1 MTQKQDTTKMDAMLW
16 QFMAMEDPML
26 GMLEWLCSRMM
37 EIEVTQQVGA
47 DKNEQNKE
55 RSSYRSGYRPRR
67 LDTRMG
73 TVYLMVPKVRK
84 GGYIPFFVTERKRS
98 EAALLDVIQQAYIN
112 GVSTRKMEKLAQSLG
127 IESMSSSQVSEIT
140 KGLNEQATDF
150 RHRSLD
156 GHRYPVIRVDAM
168 YEKVRYDGR
177 VISMA
182 IQVVCGVNEEGK
194 REVVAIE
201 PMLEESFESYRYLFD
216 RLKERGLRIPE
227 LVISDAHKGLQKA
240 IRECFPGSCWQ
251 RCKVHFMRNI
261 LVHVPHKEKE
271 SFAGKLKLIWQAG
284 TAEDAKALAS
294 QLAENYRSR
303 FPNAIDILEEGLE
316 DSLSYYSFPTLDFRK
331 ISSNN
336 LMERLNKEIRRRT
349 RVIGIFPNTDSYVRL
364 ISVYLI
370 EYTEEW
376 SILKSYLS

>member
-1 MTQKQDTTKMDAMLW
+1 
-16 QFMAMEDPML
+16 
-26 GMLEWLCSRMM
+26 
-37 EIEVTQQVGA
+37 
-47 DKNEQNKE
+47 
-55 RSSYRSGYRPRR
+55 
-67 LDTRMG
+67 
-73 TVYLMVPKVRK
+73 
-84 GGYIPFFVTERKRS
+84 
-98 EAALLDVIQQAYIN
+98 
-112 GVSTRKMEKLAQSLG
+112 
-127 IESMSSSQVSEIT
+127 
-140 KGLNEQATDF
+140 
-150 RHRSLD
+150 LD

>member
-1 MTQKQDTTKMDAMLW
+1 
-16 QFMAMEDPML
+16 
-26 GMLEWLCSRMM
+26 
-37 EIEVTQQVGA
+37 
-47 DKNEQNKE
+47 
-55 RSSYRSGYRPRR
+55 
-67 LDTRMG
+67 
-73 TVYLMVPKVRK
+73 
-84 GGYIPFFVTERKRS
+84 
-98 EAALLDVIQQAYIN
+98 
-112 GVSTRKMEKLAQSLG
+112 
-127 IESMSSSQVSEIT
+127 
-140 KGLNEQATDF
+140 
-150 RHRSLD
+150 
-156 GHRYPVIRVDAM
+156 
-168 YEKVRYDGR
+168 
-177 VISMA
+177 
-182 IQVVCGVNEEGK
+182 
-194 REVVAIE
+194 
-201 PMLEESFESYRYLFD
+201 
-216 RLKERGLRIPE
+216 
-227 LVISDAHKGLQKA
+227 
-240 IRECFPGSCWQ
+240 
-251 RCKVHFMRNI
+251 
-261 LVHVPHKEKE
+261 VHVPHKEKE